1 MSTLS
6 LAILI
11 LIVVLAVHLR
21 EEVRTGFRHKLPFGI
36 MPRPLFIGINLLLYT
51 FCLAA
56 FVLSFVNNKVAVP
69 MAWVFAT
76 AMLLNGAG
84 HIAIML
90 FNRRY
95 FPGGITA
102 FLLLAVA
109 AYLVY
114 VLAT

>member
-6 LAILI
+6 LVILI
-11 LIVVLAVHLR
+11 LIVVLVVHLR
-21 EEVRTGFRHKLPFGI
+21 EEVRTGFRHKLPFGV
-36 MPRPLFIGINLLLYT
+36 MPRSLFIGINLLLYI
-51 FCLAA
+51 FCLAM

-69 MAWVFAT
+69 MAWAFSI

-84 HIAIML
+84 HIAMML
-90 FNRRY
+90 YTRRY

-102 FLLLAVA
+102 FLLLAA
-109 AYLVY
+109 SGYLVS